1 MTSHNA
7 RFRHRPETC
16 IRIRIVRA
24 PLISFPQA
32 QGYPTNAGNHV
43 GDLPRISRIAR
54 EHARIRTERSER
66 AQSRIEGAAGS
77 RGIGVSERKALRV
90 GADLDAG
97 GGGGG
102 RGGGCKIIPVP
113 CVVRDNS

>member
-1 MTSHNA
+1 M
-7 RFRHRPETC
+7 RFRRRPEPC

-32 QGYPTNAGNHV
+32 QGYPTDAGNHV

-66 AQSRIEGAAGS
+66 AQSRIEGIEGAAGS

-90 GADLDAG
+90 GANLDGMG

-102 RGGGCKIIPVP
+102 CKIMPVSYA
-113 CVVRDNS
+113 VRDNP